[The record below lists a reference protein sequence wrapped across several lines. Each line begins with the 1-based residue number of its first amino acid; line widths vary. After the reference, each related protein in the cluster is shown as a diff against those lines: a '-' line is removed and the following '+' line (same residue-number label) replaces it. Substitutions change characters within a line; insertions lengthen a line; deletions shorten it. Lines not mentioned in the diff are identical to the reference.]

1 MTLSENL
8 SVLKICLSPQ
18 PFDSLAYNYTVVKL
32 RHKYSHTIY
41 IRESDASIFLH
52 LIQKTKF
59 NCQIVRPRK
68 ATKFIMNKGTLQQ
81 NICVWMKYKVYTVER
96 WSSAFETWLACLF
109 LYDFFRVWAILCT
122 QSLQQRHQP
131 AQNFWVHSEFLGFF
145 VLYSRPL
152 ADFLS
157 HLGKWV
163 RLIKFEAENEFF
175 LHLEGWKPTKYH
187 IYTLILQCSC
197 H

>member
-1 MTLSENL
+1 
-8 SVLKICLSPQ
+8 
-18 PFDSLAYNYTVVKL
+18 
-32 RHKYSHTIY
+32 
-41 IRESDASIFLH
+41 
-52 LIQKTKF
+52 
-59 NCQIVRPRK
+59 
-68 ATKFIMNKGTLQQ
+68 
-81 NICVWMKYKVYTVER
+81 MKYKVYTVER

-175 LHLEGWKPTKYH
+175 VHLKGWKTTKYH

-197 H
+197 RYIGFNWIYMHFLKGFIFVPIHTFVVNQKLSQICTLKLRLLIRQTRVDSDCT